1 MAKKELGKFRICTHC
16 GVKFFDMAKN
26 PPTCP
31 RCGTV
36 ANSQLVLHR
45 DDRPTQSAKSKDPD
59 FLEDIGDLE
68 DLDGD
73 YDGEFD
79 TELDGDFS
87 TTSTTT
93 EEEFT
98 EEEEEI

>member
-1 MAKKELGKFRICTHC
+1 MAKKELGKFHVCAHC
-16 GVKFFDMAKN
+16 GVKFFDLAKD

-31 RCGTV
+31 KCGTV
-36 ANSQLVLHR
+36 ASMQIIVRH
-45 DDRPTQSAKSKDPD
+45 DDRPAPTAKSKDPD

-87 TTSTTT
+87 TSSTT
-93 EEEFT
+93 EEDFT
-98 EEEEEI
+98 EEEEDI